1 MGVDINLFK
10 ENEENSNQKS
20 VDRDKS
26 TVNTSIRISPDNFSM
41 ENLSPLVHF
50 GKKVSKISHW
60 NYEWFK

>member
-20 VDRDKS
+20 
-26 TVNTSIRISPDNFSM
+26 TLNTFIHMSPDNFPM

-50 GKKVSKISHW
+50 GTKVSKISHA

>member
-50 GKKVSKISHW
+50 GKKGVK
-60 NYEWFK
+60 N

>member
-41 ENLSPLVHF
+41 ENFLPLVHF
-50 GKKVSKISHW
+50 GKKVSKIRHA
-60 NYEWFK
+60 NYDWFK